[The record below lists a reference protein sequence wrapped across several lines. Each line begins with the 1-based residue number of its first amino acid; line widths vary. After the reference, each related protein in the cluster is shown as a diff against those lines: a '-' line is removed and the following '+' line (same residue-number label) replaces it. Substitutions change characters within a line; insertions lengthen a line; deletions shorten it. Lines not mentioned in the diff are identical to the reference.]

1 MWVVNAVSQRRAE
14 VSLAVPLLRSVEKQI
29 ERIEGFRVAF
39 LHHDRRDVRGDMHDV
54 ASYEFARKLSDDRTV
69 AEWIAIR
76 FRERYRGFEV
86 SVLLADGSRAHGNTL
101 LSTVR
106 ASYS

>member
-1 MWVVNAVSQRRAE
+1 MI
-14 VSLAVPLLRSVEKQI
+14 VPLLRSVEKQI
-29 ERIEGFRVAF
+29 ERVEGFRVAF

-54 ASYEFARKLSDDRTV
+54 AGYEFARKLSDDRTV

-76 FRERYRGFEV
+76 FRERYRGFEA

-106 ASYS
+106 DSYS